1 MNITILGCGKSG
13 IGAAKLAVS
22 KGYKVRLTESKDIDK
37 FQDEYEVLKSLGISC
52 EFGLNSS
59 KFLDNCD
66 LIISSPGIHRNIK
79 FFKEA
84 ERKNIPTISE
94 IEFAFRHTNSK
105 VISVTG
111 TNGKTT
117 TTTLINYILKNAGI
131 KSVACGNI
139 GYTFSEA
146 LLDND
151 PDTVFVVETSSY
163 QLDMVN
169 SFAPDLSIIL
179 NITPDHQEYH
189 KTMEEYILAKW
200 KTSSFQ
206 NGKNLLILNMD
217 DDTISKNMYQTKAR
231 IGYFSLNPV
240 NWGIYLKEG
249 GIYFKTADKEE
260 FLMMTEQLSLPGV
273 HNLYN
278 SMAAALAARA
288 FEVRNEDIRDSLS
301 SFVGVEHR
309 LENVRTISTIK
320 FVNDSKATNINATW
334 YALSSYNQPLIWIA
348 GGRAKGNDYS
358 ELDHLVENNVKAIIC
373 IGEEQ
378 DNLFNHFCTKV
389 RCIKSD
395 DLEDAVNQS
404 YQLAEMNDI
413 VLFSPACKSFD
424 MFLNYE
430 HRGEV
435 FKSYVNNL

>member
-13 IGAAKLAVS
+13 IGAAKLAIS

-37 FQDEYEVLKSLGISC
+37 FQDEYELLKSMGVSC

-66 LIISSPGIHRNIK
+66 LLISSPGIHRNIK
-79 FFKEA
+79 FFHEA
-84 ERKNIPTISE
+84 EKRGIPIISE
-94 IEFAFRHTNSK
+94 IEFAFKHTNSRI
-105 VISVTG
+105 ISVTG

-117 TTTLINYILKNAGI
+117 TTTLINYILNKAGL

-146 LLDND
+146 ILENSE
-151 PDTVFVVETSSY
+151 DTIFVVETSSY
-163 QLDMVN
+163 QLDLVDT
-169 SFAPDLSIIL
+169 FAPDVAIIL

-189 KTMEEYILAKW
+189 KSMENYILAKW

-206 NGKNLLILNMD
+206 NENNLLILNMD
-217 DDTISKNMYQTKAR
+217 DDTISKNLYQTSAK
-231 IGYFSLNPV
+231 IGYFSLNPI
-240 NWGIYLKEG
+240 NWGIYQKEG

-260 FLMMTEQLSLPGV
+260 FLMLTEQLSLPGV

-288 FEVRNEDIRDSLS
+288 FEVRNEDIRDSLA
-301 SFVGVEHR
+301 SFRGVEHR
-309 LENVRTISTIK
+309 LELVRTINSIR
-320 FVNDSKATNINATW
+320 FINDSKATNINATW

-348 GGRAKGNDYS
+348 GGRAKNNDYS
-358 ELDHLVENNVKAIIC
+358 ELDILVEKNVKQIIC

-378 DNLFNHFCTKV
+378 DNIFNHFCTKV
-389 RCIKSD
+389 RCIKADNLEEAVLKSWESAD
-395 DLEDAVNQS
+395 D
-404 YQLAEMNDI
+404 NDI

-424 MFLNYE
+424 MFLNFE

-435 FKSYVNNL
+435 FKNLVNDL